1 MSYTKKNKLLP
12 YARQLRREMTP
23 QEKKLWFGFLRDYP
37 VKFYKQRIIEHC
49 IVDFYCYAA
58 KLVLEIDGKQHYQEE
73 GLASDAERTAMLEKH
88 GLKVLR
94 FANAEVDAHFD
105 DVCQRIS
112 EEVER
117 RKIGRA
123 HV

>member
-23 QEKKLWFGFLRDYP
+23 QEKKLWYGFLRDYP

-88 GLKVLR
+88 GLKILHIE
-94 FANAEVDAHFD
+94 NAEIDFRFQAA
-105 DVCQRIS
+105 CKMIQ
-112 EEVER
+112 EEIQKR
-117 RKIGRA
+117 L
-123 HV
+123 